1 MGKKLLQSMIIP
13 TLTFGAETWAK
24 LTEKEKDEINRVQT
38 DYLIKLL
45 NVPSTTPKCALIGAL
60 NLTKTEHIANTRKL
74 QYYVDLQNRE
84 EWKLEVKMQ
93 MLQQTKNMSYER
105 EIKELKEKYNIDICL
120 EGEKPWKIKNYIRDK
135 IKKINDK
142 EIEEEIK
149 SGKKTKMMNEYNKS
163 YIEKFHFEEARA
175 IFMMLTRM
183 VDVKANYKNK
193 YKNLECETC
202 KVEENTQHIFKCK
215 KYHDLNGK
223 IKGETLQEILKNNN
237 EDDIAKIMKEII
249 ARKDNEK
256 RENEPKKK
264 ILPNTAPQPKG
275 LSLPD
280 GRV

>member
-1 MGKKLLQSMIIP
+1 
-13 TLTFGAETWAK
+13 
-24 LTEKEKDEINRVQT
+24 
-38 DYLIKLL
+38 
-45 NVPSTTPKCALIGAL
+45 
-60 NLTKTEHIANTRKL
+60 
-74 QYYVDLQNRE
+74 
-84 EWKLEVKMQ
+84 
-93 MLQQTKNMSYER
+93 
-105 EIKELKEKYNIDICL
+105 
-120 EGEKPWKIKNYIRDK
+120 
-135 IKKINDK
+135 
-142 EIEEEIK
+142 
-149 SGKKTKMMNEYNKS
+149 MMNEYNKS

-237 EDDIAKIMKEII
+237 EEDIAKIMKEII

>member
-1 MGKKLLQSMIIP
+1 
-13 TLTFGAETWAK
+13 
-24 LTEKEKDEINRVQT
+24 
-38 DYLIKLL
+38 
-45 NVPSTTPKCALIGAL
+45 
-60 NLTKTEHIANTRKL
+60 
-74 QYYVDLQNRE
+74 
-84 EWKLEVKMQ
+84 
-93 MLQQTKNMSYER
+93 
-105 EIKELKEKYNIDICL
+105 
-120 EGEKPWKIKNYIRDK
+120 
-135 IKKINDK
+135 
-142 EIEEEIK
+142 
-149 SGKKTKMMNEYNKS
+149 MMNEYNKS

-202 KVEENTQHIFKCK
+202 TVEENTQHIFKCK

-237 EDDIAKIMKEII
+237 EDDIAKLMKEII